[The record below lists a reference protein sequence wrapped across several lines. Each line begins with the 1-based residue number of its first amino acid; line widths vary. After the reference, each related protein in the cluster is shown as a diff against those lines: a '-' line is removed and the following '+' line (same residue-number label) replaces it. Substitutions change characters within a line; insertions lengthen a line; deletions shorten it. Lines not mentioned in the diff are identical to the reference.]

1 MKSSEHS
8 TEILGSLVAKYG
20 EAEIRQD
27 GPWRCLYNRGKLW
40 VVDVEEEW
48 YEKYLYPHLDPSMA
62 VLEFGLGM
70 GVSSHGI
77 CKRARRL
84 VTVEKEQDIIGLYQ
98 KWIGIP
104 IGRREELYPYTL
116 LPDKPTKKQEL
127 IWADQ
132 FDFPKCKDGA
142 YIHYDG
148 SFDLVFIDT
157 WTAVNK
163 EAVSI
168 AKRLTEKLR
177 MLNLVKP
184 EGKIIPW
191 FGDYMDKFLECG
203 ENYKEF
209 RKVVP
214 S

>member
-1 MKSSEHS
+1 MNELSF
-8 TEILGSLVAKYG
+8 YG
-20 EAEIRQD
+20 EAKIVKD
-27 GPWRCLYNRGKLW
+27 GPWKCLYHKGKLW
-40 VVDVEEEW
+40 VVDAEEEW
-48 YEKYLYPHLDPSMA
+48 YEQYLYPHLDSSMA

-70 GVSSHGI
+70 GISSHGI
-77 CKRARRL
+77 CKRARWL
-84 VTVEKEQDIIGLYQ
+84 ETVEKEQDIIELYKKQ
-98 KWIGIP
+98 MGVP
-104 IGRREELYPYTL
+104 VGRREERYPYTL
-116 LPDKPTKKQEL
+116 FPNEIVKKQEI

-132 FDFPKCKDGA
+132 FDFPRCKSGS
-142 YIHYDG
+142 YIHYGG

-163 EAVSI
+163 EAVSV

-177 MLNLVKP
+177 TLNLVKP

-203 ENYKEF
+203 QDYKEF
-209 RKVVP
+209 RKMVP